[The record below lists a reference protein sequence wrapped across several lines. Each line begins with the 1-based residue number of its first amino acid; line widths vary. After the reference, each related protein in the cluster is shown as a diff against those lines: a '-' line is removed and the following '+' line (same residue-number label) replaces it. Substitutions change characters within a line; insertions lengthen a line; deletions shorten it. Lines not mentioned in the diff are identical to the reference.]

1 MLPALAYL
9 PFRVV
14 MVPTKWVG
22 RVVAWLAEGYRTA
35 SRLERVL
42 IFPSWAV
49 FRGVF
54 IVGWT
59 LAQLLHGVA
68 RRSLERL
75 DLA

>member
-1 MLPALAYL
+1 MVATLAYL

-14 MVPTKWVG
+14 MVPTTWVG

-35 SRLERVL
+35 SRLEQAL

-54 IVGWT
+54 IVGWA
-59 LAQLLHGVA
+59 LAQVLHDAA
-68 RRSLERL
+68 RRSVEG
-75 DLA
+75 